1 MKAWVGGGNNS
12 PLVRE
17 LIKRRFWWQLVEER
31 SLDVNFVWTQLK
43 LNDYYKKQSAA
54 PVYFLQEQRKAIEA
68 SPSKDLTKDS
78 STTRKSKAKKEER
91 YKDDDFLFKVM
102 P

>member
-1 MKAWVGGGNNS
+1 VKAWVGGGNNS

-17 LIKRRFWWQLVEER
+17 LIKRRFWWQVVEER

-43 LNDYYKKQSAA
+43 LNDYYKKQPVA
-54 PVYFLQEQRKAIEA
+54 PVYFLQEQRKPIE
-68 SPSKDLTKDS
+68 SFPSKDLTKEPS
-78 STTRKSKAKKEER
+78 TRKSKAKKEEI